1 MNLKMENL
9 KDKIILVTGGSGLI
23 GKSIVDQILKEKGL
37 PISLDIYHEDLTN
50 PHNYKCDITNNS
62 DVINTIEK
70 VLNKFKTIDGLVNNA
85 YPKTSDW
92 GKTFDKIPY
101 DSWKKNLD
109 LQLNSMFFISQKIL
123 KIMKNQKK
131 GSIVNIGSIYG
142 SVGPD
147 FSIYE
152 GTDLTM
158 PAAYS
163 VIKGG
168 VINFTKY
175 LASLFGKYNIN
186 VNCVSPGGVYN
197 NQSSK
202 FVNKYIKRVPMKRMA
217 YPSDISPAI
226 TFLLSDNAKYINGQ
240 NLIIDGGLTSI

>member
-1 MNLKMENL
+1 MENL

-23 GKSIVDQILKEKGL
+23 GKSIVDQIKKEKGL
-37 PISLDIYHEDLTN
+37 PISLDIYHEDLSN
-50 PHNYKCDITNNS
+50 SHNYKCDITNNS

-85 YPKTSDW
+85 YPRTNDW
-92 GKTFDKIPY
+92 GLTFDKIPY
-101 DSWKKNLD
+101 DSWKKNID

-123 KIMKNQKK
+123 EIMKNQKK
-131 GSIVNIGSIYG
+131 GSVVNIGSIYG
-142 SVGPD
+142 LVGPD

-163 VIKGG
+163 AIKGG

-175 LASLFGKYNIN
+175 LASLYGKYNIN
-186 VNCVSPGGVYN
+186 VNCVSPGGVFN
-197 NQSSK
+197 NQSLK

-226 TFLLSDNAKYINGQ
+226 AFLLSDNAKYVNGQ